1 MSIYIGN
8 DLEDRLEA
16 LEAENASLRKYN
28 EYRQI
33 VDEIDHTSDLHLDSS
48 FYKRSMKLDKYV
60 KINEWFDSSI
70 GQSMVIQRLDA
81 KRPTLSNP
89 DQTQNKRRYVNFE
102 NGSHFICSFNLN
114 NPDTTVFIVF
124 KITGIVSGDQEIVN
138 SLIGNSTVDNG
149 KLKINAKHISFYK
162 THSGGLGLLISKA
175 QSGSYVAIA
184 NDSSN
189 LFPEPDLK
197 FPSSKSNCT
206 GLNKWHVIS
215 VMWSNKKNLSNCW
228 SNGIKIITFTSGD
241 AKGSDY
247 SFIGDLGRL
256 NDSYKTYLSGCIG
269 EIIGFHRSLTDKET
283 SYIHKYLMKKWGDAT
298 DTI

>member
-16 LEAENASLRKYN
+16 LETENTLLKKYS

-33 VDEIDHTSDLHLDSS
+33 VDEIDHTSDLHVDSS

-70 GQSMVIQRLDA
+70 GQSTVIQRLDA

-102 NGSHFICSFNLN
+102 NGSHFICSLNLN
-114 NPDTTVFIVF
+114 SPALTVFIVF
-124 KITGIVSGDQEIVN
+124 KITGIVSGDQEVVN
-138 SLIGNSTVDNG
+138 SLIGNSVVDNG
-149 KLKINAKHISFYK
+149 KLKINAKNTSFYK

-175 QSGSYVAIA
+175 QVGAYIAIA

-206 GLNKWHVIS
+206 ALNKWYVIS
-215 VMWSNKKNLSNCW
+215 VTWSNKNNLSNCW

-256 NDSYKTYLSGCIG
+256 NDSYQTYLSGCIG
-269 EIIGFHRSLTDKET
+269 EIIGFQRSLTDTET
-283 SYIHKYLMKKWGDAT
+283 SYIHQYLMRKWG
-298 DTI
+298 I

>member
-8 DLEDRLEA
+8 DLEHRLEA
-16 LEAENASLRKYN
+16 LETENTLLKKYS

-33 VDEIDHTSDLHLDSS
+33 VDEIDHTSDLHVDSS

-70 GQSMVIQRLDA
+70 GQSTVIQRLDA

-89 DQTQNKRRYVNFE
+89 EQTQNKRRYVNFE
-102 NGSHFICSFNLN
+102 NGSHFICSLNLN
-114 NPDTTVFIVF
+114 SPELTVFIVF
-124 KITGIVSGDQEIVN
+124 KITGIVSGDQEVVN
-138 SLIGNSTVDNG
+138 SLIGNSV
-149 KLKINAKHISFYK
+149 IVNAKHISFYK

-175 QSGSYVAIA
+175 QVGTYVAIA

-206 GLNKWHVIS
+206 ALNKWYVIS
-215 VMWSNKKNLSNCW
+215 ATWSNKNNLSNCW

-256 NDSYKTYLSGCIG
+256 NDSYQTYLSGCIG
-269 EIIGFHRSLTDKET
+269 EIIGFQRSLTDTET
-283 SYIHKYLMKKWGDAT
+283 SYIHQYLMRKWG
-298 DTI
+298 I

>member
-16 LEAENASLRKYN
+16 LEVENTLLKKYN
-28 EYRQI
+28 DYRQI

-48 FYKRSMKLDKYV
+48 FYKRSMQLDKDV
-60 KINEWFDSSI
+60 KIDEWFDSSI
-70 GQSMVIQRLDA
+70 GQSLNV
-81 KRPTLSNP
+81 KRPALSNP
-89 DQTQNKRRYVNFE
+89 DQMQNKRRYVNFE

-114 NPDTTVFIVF
+114 NPETTVFIVF

-138 SLIGNSTVDNG
+138 SLIGNSVVDNG

-206 GLNKWHVIS
+206 DLNKWYVIS
-215 VMWSNKKNLSNCW
+215 VMWSNKKSLSNCW
-228 SNGIKIITFTSGD
+228 SDGIKIITFTSGD
-241 AKGSDY
+241 AKGSDN
-247 SFIGDLGRL
+247 SIIGD
-256 NDSYKTYLSGCIG
+256 
-269 EIIGFHRSLTDKET
+269 
-283 SYIHKYLMKKWGDAT
+283 
-298 DTI
+298 